1 MIAVDF
7 IYLFSILFFH
17 TSVVSNLIYFSSSE
31 SNSTKRK
38 FLEPP
43 PRGSRN
49 FIRKKSKILISKS
62 KDYNK

>member
-31 SNSTKRK
+31 SNSTTRK

-43 PRGSRN
+43 PRGSIN